1 MFVLF
6 WSAKKITRTP
16 SPKVQGRSNK
26 KTRPKLKTKTQRQNE
41 TKQKPLQGEI
51 AALSM
56 TLFPNTKVSFSERK
70 RHKCRFVSENY
81 IVTAVIKTSQK

>member
-51 AALSM
+51 VLD
-56 TLFPNTKVSFSERK
+56 LDLVSKYEGIIFRK
-70 RHKCRFVSENY
+70 ETTQMSFRF
-81 IVTAVIKTSQK
+81 

>member
-51 AALSM
+51 ALD
-56 TLFPNTKVSFSERK
+56 LDLVSKYEGIIFRK
-70 RHKCRFVSENY
+70 ETTQMSFRF
-81 IVTAVIKTSQK
+81 